1 MTSTGSPG
9 RVRPNGVV
17 WVTIWFFINA
27 AIDLLG
33 AVAISIFGLPAVIK
47 ETVGSDDRYIAIA
60 AISFGL
66 FLLVVSGV
74 FNVAAVVGLIRLR
87 VWARW
92 LAIGLAALGLLFFP
106 FGTIIGV
113 LIIRYLLKDEAKQ
126 AFGAALPQPT
136 PKESIKAAQ
145 SDQP

>member
-1 MTSTGSPG
+1 MTSSGSPG

-17 WVTIWFFINA
+17 WVTVWFFINA
-27 AIDLLG
+27 AIELLG
-33 AVAISIFGLPAVIK
+33 AVAISIFALPAVIR
-47 ETVGSDDRYIAIA
+47 ETVGSDDRYFAIA
-60 AISFGL
+60 GVSFGL
-66 FLLVVSGV
+66 FLLVVSGAL
-74 FNVAAVVGLIRLR
+74 NVTAVVGLLRLR

-92 LAIGLAALGLLFFP
+92 LAIGLAALGLPFFP

-136 PKESIKAAQ
+136 PKESIKTAQ

>member
-74 FNVAAVVGLIRLR
+74 LNGAAVVGLLRLR

>member
-27 AIDLLG
+27 AFDLLG
-33 AVAISIFGLPAVIK
+33 VVAILIFALPALIK
-47 ETVGSDDRYIAIA
+47 DPVGEDERYLVIA
-60 AISFGL
+60 AIYFVL
-66 FLLVVSGV
+66 FLLVVFGALS
-74 FNVAAVVGLIRLR
+74 VAAVIGLLRLR
-87 VWARW
+87 IWARG

>member
-1 MTSTGSPG
+1 MTSSGSPA

-27 AIDLLG
+27 VFDLLG
-33 AVAISIFGLPAVIK
+33 AVTILIFALPALIRDPVGEDEGYLVIA
-47 ETVGSDDRYIAIA
+47 G
-60 AISFGL
+60 ISFGL
-66 FLLVVSGV
+66 FLLVVFGALSV
-74 FNVAAVVGLIRLR
+74 TAVVGLLRLR
-87 VWARW
+87 IWARG